1 MPHTANMILV
11 DYANKFPAGDG
22 GGTSSGKHSRV
33 RHGVVTLG
41 QYMHSEGFK
50 HRKKETSRRLKL
62 DFEAF
67 VVKMETIRKWDL
79 AKSTK
84 EWEVLKKNPA
94 NHADEKGPPPYT
106 LRLRIPSCMTGEDA
120 SASEDEHFES
130 KEYQKKSKEIKDPKE
145 EQELKIKAE
154 LKIGFNEMLSRP
166 SGGLFTPTP
175 SNAVTYEGTPPSM
188 DISSIMAGW
197 LAKDDG
203 GSAPSST
210 TAGSGSSQSSAPET
224 PHAKKERQ
232 GEAPEESPTPTPP
245 PTKAPPTADPF
256 DLASKRGSLHRQTAR
271 EHKAQEKKLCQSAA
285 ALSPQLKQH
294 SYTAPKTETEYHAAV
309 ERLQVT
315 LLLLGMKG
323 GGGGGDTPD
332 YNTMCP
338 ITIDDIRED
347 RN

>member
-1 MPHTANMILV
+1 M
-11 DYANKFPAGDG
+11 KFPAGDG
-22 GGTSSGKHSRV
+22 ASSGKHSRV
-33 RHGVVTLG
+33 RRGVVTLG
-41 QYMHSEGFK
+41 QYLHSEGFK

-67 VVKMETIRKWDL
+67 TVKMETTRKWDL

-94 NHADEKGPPPYT
+94 NYADEKGPPPFT
-106 LRLRIPSCMTGEDA
+106 LRLRIPSWMTGEDA
-120 SASEDEHFES
+120 SASEDEHFER
-130 KEYQKKSKEIKDPKE
+130 KEYQKKSKEIGDPKE
-145 EQELKIKAE
+145 EHELKIKAE
-154 LKIGFNEMLSRP
+154 LKTGFNEMLSRP
-166 SGGLFTPTP
+166 SGGLFAPTP

-188 DISSIMAGW
+188 DVGSIMAGW
-197 LAKDDG
+197 LAKDSG
-203 GSAPSST
+203 GASPST
-210 TAGSGSSQSSAPET
+210 TAGSGSSASSAPET
-224 PHAKKERQ
+224 PHAKRQRQ
-232 GEAPEESPTPTPP
+232 GEGPEESPSVATPTPTKPP
-245 PTKAPPTADPF
+245 PTSDPF
-256 DLASKRGSLHRQTAR
+256 DLASKRGSLHRQAAR

-285 ALSPQLKQH
+285 ALSVQLKQH

-323 GGGGGDTPD
+323 GGGDDMPD

-338 ITIDDIRED
+338 VTLDGISED